1 MKEFA
6 ESLERLAQLFRDGEL
21 QDPYANEIV
30 YLLEDKAH
38 DIKLGTEEADDG
50 EVYCGKKY

>member
-6 ESLERLAQLFRDGEL
+6 ESLERLAQLFRDGKL

-38 DIKLGTEEADDG
+38 DIRMDSKEADDG
-50 EVYCGKKY
+50 KV

>member
-6 ESLERLAQLFRDGEL
+6 ESLERLAQLFRDGKL

-50 EVYCGKKY
+50 EV